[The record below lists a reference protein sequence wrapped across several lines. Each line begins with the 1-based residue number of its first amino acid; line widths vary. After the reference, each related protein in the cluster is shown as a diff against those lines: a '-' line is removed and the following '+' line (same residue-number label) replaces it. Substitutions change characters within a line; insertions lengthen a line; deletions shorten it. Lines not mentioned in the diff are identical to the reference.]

1 LLPLANDLSDL
12 RLEQVIS
19 GGAGPS
25 VVRAANGFQ
34 LFFLQDSAAD
44 KAKVPTTFNPELGVW
59 AANASSLSGPWV
71 RSTSGQGIGGREVSW
86 DGAVKTEAPG
96 WIATGD
102 MAFNAPGGE
111 RRWYY
116 VAFDLTPPIPNGWV
130 APVHRSFRH
139 PLGYEPAVI
148 ALSMMHRDAQ

>member
-1 LLPLANDLSDL
+1 MID
-12 RLEQVIS
+12 

-25 VVRAANGFQ
+25 VVRANSGFQ

-59 AANASSLSGPWV
+59 AANASHLSGPWV
-71 RSTSGQGIGGREVSW
+71 QDRTGQGLDGREVSW
-86 DGAVKTEAPG
+86 DVAVRTESLG

-102 MAFNAPGGE
+102 MAYNAPGGE

-116 VAFDLTPPIPNGWV
+116 VAFDVTPPIPKGWV
-130 APVHRSFRH
+130 APVHPSFRH
-139 PLGYEPAVI
+139 PLGFEPAVI
-148 ALSMMHRDAQ
+148 ALSMMHRDPR